1 MTKTPEQTS
10 VADLMTR
17 EIISC
22 PGRASL
28 AAIALTLSERKV
40 HAVFVLDDAGRPA
53 GVVSDFDLL
62 AGEWLGTD
70 AESLETMQSITAAEL
85 MTAPVET
92 IPATAGAG
100 EAAARMRDLR
110 ISRLLVTDES
120 GSAAGVISISDL
132 VAPFGR
138 PSGQRRSVRDVM
150 SHAIVT
156 CPPDTS
162 PEGIAR
168 AMKERNS
175 RSVVVVDEDGRAIGV
190 ITGADLLSL
199 YDSREQVGTAAEL
212 IRRSLITAD
221 PDLALADAADLMI
234 RHEVHRLVVVDPAAS
249 TGAPI
254 GMVSTSDIVA
264 EMAQER
270 SVWQHAGG

>member
-1 MTKTPEQTS
+1 MAKVPGQSS
-10 VADLMTR
+10 VADLMSR
-17 EIISC
+17 EIVSC
-22 PGRASL
+22 PGGASL
-28 AAIALTLSERKV
+28 ASIALILAQKKV

-70 AESLETMQSITAAEL
+70 ADSLQTMQRMTAAEL

-92 IPATAGAG
+92 IAATATAT
-100 EAAARMRDLR
+100 EAAARLRDLR

-120 GSAAGVISISDL
+120 DSPAGVISISDL
-132 VAPFGR
+132 VAPFGT
-138 PSGQRRSVRDVM
+138 PSGRRRSVRDVM

-156 CPPDTS
+156 CPPDAA
-162 PEGIAR
+162 PEAIAR
-168 AMKERNS
+168 AMIERNS
-175 RSVVVVDEDGRAIGV
+175 RSVVVVDDDGGAVGV

-199 YDSREQVGTAAEL
+199 YDPGEQVGTAAEL
-212 IRRSLITAD
+212 IRKSLITAD

-234 RHEVHRLVVVDPAAS
+234 RHEVHRLVVVDPSAPN
-249 TGAPI
+249 GAPI

-264 EMAQER
+264 EMAQDQ
-270 SVWQHAGG
+270 SVWQDAGG

>member
-1 MTKTPEQTS
+1 MTKIPEQAR
-10 VADLMTR
+10 VADLMSR
-17 EIISC
+17 EIVSC
-22 PGRASL
+22 PGGASL
-28 AAIALTLSERKV
+28 ASIALTLAERKV
-40 HAVFVLDDAGRPA
+40 HAVFVLDDDSRPA

-70 AESLETMQSITAAEL
+70 AESLQTMQRMTAAEL
-85 MTAPVET
+85 MTSPIET
-92 IPATAGAG
+92 IPVTATAT

-120 GSAAGVISISDL
+120 DSAAGVISISDL

-162 PEGIAR
+162 PEAIAR

-175 RSVVVVDEDGRAIGV
+175 RSVVVIDEEGRAVGV

-199 YDSREQVGTAAEL
+199 YDPGEQVGTAAEM
-212 IRRSLITAD
+212 IQRSLITAD
-221 PDLALADAADLMI
+221 PDLALAEAADLMI
-234 RHEVHRLVVVDPAAS
+234 RNEVHRLVVVDPSAGN
-249 TGAPI
+249 GAPI
-254 GMVSTSDIVA
+254 GMVSASDIVA
-264 EMAQER
+264 EMAQEQ

>member
-1 MTKTPEQTS
+1 MTKIPEQTR
-10 VADLMTR
+10 VADLMSR
-17 EIISC
+17 EIVSC
-22 PGRASL
+22 PGGASL

-70 AESLETMQSITAAEL
+70 AESLKTMQSITAAEL

-92 IPATAGAG
+92 IPAAATAG

-138 PSGQRRSVRDVM
+138 PSGRRRSVRDVM

-162 PEGIAR
+162 PEEIAR

-175 RSVVVVDEDGRAIGV
+175 RSVVVVDDEGRAIGV

-199 YDSREQVGTAAEL
+199 YDPEEEVGTAADL
-212 IRRSLITAD
+212 VRRSLITAD
-221 PDLALADAADLMI
+221 PDLALTDAADLMI
-234 RHEVHRLVVVDPAAS
+234 RHEVHRLVVVDPSAAN
-249 TGAPI
+249 GAPI

-270 SVWQHAGG
+270 SVWQHAAG

>member
-1 MTKTPEQTS
+1 MSRIPEQTR
-10 VADLMTR
+10 VADLMSR
-17 EIISC
+17 GIISC
-22 PGRASL
+22 PAGASL
-28 AAIALTLSERKV
+28 ASIALTLSQRKV

-53 GVVSDFDLL
+53 GVISDFDLL

-70 AESLETMQSITAAEL
+70 AESLRTMQRMTAAEL

-92 IPATAGAG
+92 IPATATAT

-120 GSAAGVISISDL
+120 GSAEGVISISDL

-156 CPPDTS
+156 CPPDAS
-162 PEGIAR
+162 PQTIAR
-168 AMKERNS
+168 AMTERNS
-175 RSVVVVDEDGRAIGV
+175 RSVVVIDDAGRAVGV

-199 YDSREQVGTAAEL
+199 YDPGEQVGAAAEL
-212 IRRSLITAD
+212 IRKPIITAG
-221 PDLALADAADLMI
+221 PDLPLADAADLMI
-234 RHEVHRLVVVDPAAS
+234 THEVHRLVVVDPSAAN
-249 TGAPI
+249 GAPI
-254 GMVSTSDIVA
+254 GIVSTSDIVA
-264 EMAQER
+264 EMAHEH
-270 SVWQHAGG
+270 SVWQRAGG